1 MKKVHA
7 FGITPTK
14 TQLIVGLPN
23 KILSNKT
30 KTEQNVMTKL
40 KNFTTL
46 LLIIGLGT
54 TLLSCANKNK
64 KELDNMLYYLP
75 EYYLK
80 NIKLLKQ
87 VKMNNK
93 KGIIVDKVKEQ
104 FLKMF

>member
-64 KELDNMLYYLP
+64 TEEKNQVRILYGNYLSDVS
-75 EYYLK
+75 YANLS
-80 NIKLLKQ
+80 
-87 VKMNNK
+87 
-93 KGIIVDKVKEQ
+93 
-104 FLKMF
+104 